1 MSPSLA
7 GDGDTEKAETVQAGL
22 PGSESVITF
31 DDAPSLDPQNWSRTR
46 KCAVLFVAFNLV
58 ISSTNGASLATGG
71 ITSTLH
77 EFGEENCYGARVL
90 PVAVYLVGYAL
101 GNTVLAPLS
110 EHYGRRPVNLVTTFF
125 FVVWMTGCTCA
136 PNWLAFNIFRFLN
149 GFFAAGPPSTVS
161 GMCADL
167 YSGEFPRGDAL
178 LGYNI
183 ATQIGSVMGPVI
195 SGFAVDISWRLSFGF
210 GIAYGTICFVGA
222 LLGAPETNS
231 KVILDKRAKAIRD
244 FKGSWMPRGP
254 GDGEEI
260 NLKNFASKVL
270 IRPLSMFCREPLVF
284 FSCVYIA
291 FQYGLFYVF
300 LQSYTII
307 FVDIY
312 HFNKGEEGLTFLA
325 FGVGTLLTFPAQAS
339 FQKFYKRALAKNA
352 PWAHHHG
359 AKRLPLACIAGPFI
373 ILSLFWG
380 ALTSKASISWVSPA
394 LSGIPYGFGYILTI
408 ISLLNY
414 LIDNYASLASS
425 ANAASNLTRQL
436 VGAALPFAAVPLY
449 RQLGVPWATSLLGFV
464 AAAMSVIPFVF
475 WVYGERI
482 LKKSTLVQ
490 ELARDGNDQ

>member
-1 MSPSLA
+1 MSRPAS
-7 GDGDTEKAETVQAGL
+7 DTEKAEILQTRPQ
-22 PGSESVITF
+22 GSQSVITF
-31 DDAPSLDPQNWSRTR
+31 DDDPSLNPQNWSQAR
-46 KCAVLFVAFNLV
+46 KIVVLFIAFNLV

-90 PVAVYLVGYAL
+90 PVAVYLVGYAI

-125 FVVWMTGCTCA
+125 FVIWMTGCTCS
-136 PNWLAFNIFRFLN
+136 PNWVAFNVFRFLS
-149 GFFAAGPPSTVS
+149 GLFAAGPPSTVS
-161 GMCADL
+161 GICADL

-195 SGFAVDISWRLSFGF
+195 SGFAVDISWRLSFGL
-210 GIAYGTICFVGA
+210 GIAYGCICFVGA
-222 LLGAPETNS
+222 LLGIPETNS
-231 KVILDKRAKAIRD
+231 KTILDKRAKDIRNL
-244 FKGSWMPRGP
+244 KGNWMPRGP
-254 GDGEEI
+254 SDEEDV
-260 NLKNFASKVL
+260 NWKEFASNVL
-270 IRPLSMFCREPLVF
+270 IRPLSMFCCEPLVL
-284 FSCVYIA
+284 FSCIYIA

-300 LQSYTII
+300 LQSYNII

-312 HFNKGEEGLTFLA
+312 HFNKGEEGLTFLG
-325 FGVGTLLTFPAQAS
+325 FGIGTLLTFPTQVY
-339 FQKFYKRALAKNA
+339 FQKFYERALAKNK

-380 ALTSKASISWVSPA
+380 ALTSRTSISWVSPA

-414 LIDNYASLASS
+414 LIDNYASFASS

-436 VGAALPFAAVPLY
+436 VGAALPFAAVPMY
-449 RQLGVPWATSLLGFV
+449 RKLGVQWATSLLGFV

-482 LKKSTLVQ
+482 LKKSKLAQ
-490 ELARDGNDQ
+490 ELALGGSGKE